1 MIGDAAHIALIIRF
15 VHVISAG
22 ILIGGSTLVW
32 VVAWKFPKKD
42 ATSLRS
48 FITTAEQ
55 YEWIFWSTLGLL
67 VMTGVGN
74 LGSFGTH
81 VPEHAT
87 RWGNTLS
94 LKFIGAIFL
103 LSISLVRTLLIS
115 QVMAAKNRQ
124 LTPTGVGILRQFYA
138 GTTILITL
146 LILLALSL
154 AHGS

>member
-1 MIGDAAHIALIIRF
+1 MGDSAHIALIIRF

-32 VVAWKFPKKD
+32 VVARKFPKD
-42 ATSLRS
+42 AMSLRS
-48 FITTAEQ
+48 FITTVEQ
-55 YEWIFWSTLGLL
+55 YEWIFWGTIGLL

-87 RWGNTLS
+87 RWGHTLS
-94 LKFIGAIFL
+94 FKFIGTICL
-103 LSISLVRTLLIS
+103 LLISLVRTLLIC

-138 GTTILITL
+138 GTTILTTL

>member
-32 VVAWKFPKKD
+32 VVAWKFPKD
-42 ATSLRS
+42 PTSLRS

-74 LGSFGTH
+74 LGS
-81 VPEHAT
+81 
-87 RWGNTLS
+87 
-94 LKFIGAIFL
+94 
-103 LSISLVRTLLIS
+103 LV
-115 QVMAAKNRQ
+115 
-124 LTPTGVGILRQFYA
+124 LTYPNMLQDGETP
-138 GTTILITL
+138 
-146 LILLALSL
+146 
-154 AHGS
+154 